1 MWTKEMFGV
10 EKPIIALL
18 HLDPLPGDVDYCG
31 SMQPVIEHARQDLMA
46 LQNGGVD
53 GVLIANEFFKP
64 GSPETDYC
72 TVAAMAYAVGYLKND
87 IRIPY
92 GVNVV
97 LNGIAAIDLAA
108 ATDAMFIR
116 SNFTEVT
123 VGAYGIHFGRERE
136 AYTRKN
142 ALDRKDLK
150 MFYKVNPEGDSFLVD
165 KSIENAVKAV
175 LASRCADALCVS
187 GSGAGNS
194 ASIDL
199 IRKVKE
205 MSSDIPVF
213 ANTGVSL
220 ENVEETM
227 KYADGA
233 CIGTYFKENGKLL
246 YTRVDEQRV
255 KAFMEKMKEIRASSD

>member
-1 MWTKEMFGV
+1 MWMKEMFGV
-10 EKPIIALL
+10 DKPIIALL

-31 SMQPVIEHARQDLMA
+31 SMQPVIEHAKQDLMA

-53 GVLIANEFFKP
+53 GILIANEFYKP
-64 GSPETDYC
+64 GSPETEFC
-72 TVAAMAYAVGYLKND
+72 TVAAMAYAVGYLKD
-87 IRIPY
+87 YIKVPY

-108 ATDAMFIR
+108 ATDAQFIR
-116 SNFTEVT
+116 STFTEVS
-123 VGAYGIHFGRERE
+123 VGSYGIHFGNQR
-136 AYTRKN
+136 AAFTRRN

-150 MFYKVNPEGDSFLVD
+150 MFYKINPEGDVFLADRSVED
-165 KSIENAVKAV
+165 AVRAV
-175 LASRCADALCVS
+175 LISRCADALCVS

-194 ASIDL
+194 TSIDL
-199 IRKVKE
+199 IREVKK
-205 MSSDIPVF
+205 MSPETPVF

-233 CIGTYFKENGKLL
+233 CIGTYFKEDGKLL

-255 KAFMEKMKEIRASSD
+255 RAFMEKMKEIRAKL